1 MNSTKLH
8 SLAGCGEKNNSR
20 RLWFATLE
28 SKEMNK
34 RKGEPGGDSPR
45 QALQTERATWNTC
58 RLRRIPTGG
67 KTGEA
72 PGAWQQREKERRRKR
87 KRQLGRR
94 IELGSA
100 ELNAQIGRF

>member
-1 MNSTKLH
+1 MQRWRARKRIKGRGKNRRGLSK
-8 SLAGCGEKNNSR
+8 AGAADRECNVEHMQ
-20 RLWFATLE
+20 AAA
-28 SKEMNK
+28 
-34 RKGEPGGDSPR
+34 DS
-45 QALQTERATWNTC
+45 
-58 RLRRIPTGG
+58 TGG

-72 PGAWQQREKERRRKR
+72 PGAWQQREKERRRKK